1 VFGVYFPCDACT
13 AWVLRSHLQVLHPEG
28 THHNSG
34 ELVTVDLCRQM
45 QQDRFGDLNQEKT
58 LGEIPPEEPVRAAYG
73 TASQVKKK
81 PAKSKLG
88 ALEASPPVSLSP
100 RTRSDKFG

>member
-1 VFGVYFPCDACT
+1 
-13 AWVLRSHLQVLHPEG
+13 
-28 THHNSG
+28 
-34 ELVTVDLCRQM
+34 M

-100 RTRSDKFG
+100 RTRSDKFGQQTHKLWQGDCAQP